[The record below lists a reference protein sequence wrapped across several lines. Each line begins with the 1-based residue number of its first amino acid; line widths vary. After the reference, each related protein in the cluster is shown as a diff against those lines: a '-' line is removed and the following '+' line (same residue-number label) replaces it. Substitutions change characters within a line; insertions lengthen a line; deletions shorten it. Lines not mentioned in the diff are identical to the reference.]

1 MLQKKRFFVAQTFL
15 IEGLFLVLFA
25 ICLWWISLSWL
36 SLWIETW
43 PNKIVG
49 WLFFSFQILLPL
61 AELGFM
67 TRLKNQPRLVFLLTC
82 FFVASVGINAGTVF
96 NFLSGI
102 NAFPEIAGQ
111 SPFGLLADMNGLS
124 TPFVLI
130 TILLVAMLTYVP
142 KLIWEGGKM
151 TSYGWSQLSA
161 CLKPAQELGSIKE

>member
-15 IEGLFLVLFA
+15 VEGLFLVLFA

-67 TRLKNQPRLVFLLTC
+67 TRVKNQPRLVFLLTC
-82 FFVASVGINAGTVF
+82 FFVASISINAVSII
-96 NFLSGI
+96 NFLLETH
-102 NAFPEIAGQ
+102 AFPEIAGK
-111 SPFGLLADMNGLS
+111 A
-124 TPFVLI
+124 PFVVI
-130 TILLVAMLTYVP
+130 TSTNGQSYFVVIAVLLVALLTYMP
-142 KLIWEGGKM
+142 KLLWDGGKM
-151 TSYGWSQLSA
+151 TSDGWSQLRL
-161 CLKPAQELGSIKE
+161 CLKPAQELGSVKD